1 MPKNIYIT
9 ATREN
14 QGKTAVTL
22 GLTSAFCRKLKNIG
36 FIKPIGR
43 IPKDSQRHR
52 VDEDTLLIEKVCSL
66 HCNIEDM
73 NPITF
78 TPGFPMSFTTKAA
91 QDENVGKVWNA
102 YKRVS
107 EGKELVVIEGTGHA
121 AEGAVFNLSNAL
133 LAKVC
138 EAKVLVVTAGGV
150 GQPVDDVLLNLAYYE
165 KEGVEV
171 LGVVVNKVRPN
182 EMQAVEDVTRRI
194 LEDHGVRFF
203 GAIPRV
209 PALEQIT
216 MLQVLEETGGQVL
229 HGETRLTNRVG
240 RVMVG
245 AMTAHNAIQHFKDK
259 DVLLVVPGDRDDIL
273 LGALVSAY
281 LDRDSRF
288 ELAGVVLSGG
298 IRPSQAIFDMMR
310 RVQVPV
316 ILVQQDSFTT
326 AAEINHIVVR
336 VSPTDKE
343 RIQTI
348 IEQVAIHVRADEIL
362 SLLGDRR

>member
-43 IPKDSQRHR
+43 IPKGSPRHR
-52 VDEDTLLIEKVCSL
+52 VDEDTLLIEKACSV

-73 NPITF
+73 NPVTF
-78 TPGFPMSFTTKAA
+78 TPGFPQAFTTKAS

-102 YKRVS
+102 YKRVA

-121 AEGAVFNLSNAL
+121 AEGAVFGLSNAL

-138 EAKVLVVTAGGV
+138 EAKVLLVTAGGI
-150 GQPVDDVLLNLAYYE
+150 GQPVDDVLLNRAYYE

-171 LGVVVNKVRPN
+171 LGVIVNKVRPN
-182 EMQAVEDVTRRI
+182 EMQAVEETTRRI
-194 LEDHGVRFF
+194 LEERGVRFF
-203 GAIPRV
+203 GAIPQV
-209 PALEQIT
+209 PELEQFT
-216 MLQVLEETGGQVL
+216 MLQVLEELGGEVL
-229 HGETRLTNRVG
+229 HGEGRLSNRVG
-240 RVMVG
+240 RIMVG
-245 AMTAHNAIQHFKDK
+245 AMTAHNAIEHFHDQE
-259 DVLLVVPGDRDDIL
+259 VLLVVPGDRDDIIL
-273 LGALVSAY
+273 AALVSAFI
-281 LDRDSRF
+281 DRDRGF
-288 ELAGVVLSGG
+288 QLSGIVLTG
-298 IRPSQAIFDMMR
+298 GMRPSPTLVDMIR

-316 ILVQQDSFTT
+316 ILAPNDSFTT
-326 AAEINHIVVR
+326 ATDIHSIVVR
-336 VSPTDKE
+336 ISPTDKE

-348 IEQVAIHVRADEIL
+348 IDQVAVHVRADEIL